1 MCCDSWGRKELDTTE
16 QLNWTELNVILWVFY
31 LQEVNYLPLHKVC
44 HQGEMLLQ
52 FQSTKK
58 ICIIYHD
65 NHQNNEIS
73 THSSVHFLG
82 FIRNSIKVL
91 SATVRRTPDSVQF
104 SRSLVSDSLQPHE
117 PQHARPPCPSP
128 TPRVYPNSCPL
139 SQWCHP
145 TISSSVI
152 PFSSCLQSF
161 RTRRLFKETEAL
173 ISKKEGINTGQG
185 NAVNALHPLP
195 VYQDSICCH
204 LFLPSF
210 SIIRLFYL
218 PSSSTNKRTTSFPQI
233 LFIWP
238 PFIFLS
244 MGGRTVPIAAYS

>member
-145 TISSSVI
+145 TISSSVV
-152 PFSSCLQSF
+152 PFSCPQSFPASGSFQMSQLFASGGQSMGVSASTLVLPMNTQDRSPLGWTGWISLQSKGLS
-161 RTRRLFKETEAL
+161 R
-173 ISKKEGINTGQG
+173 
-185 NAVNALHPLP
+185 V
-195 VYQDSICCH
+195 
-204 LFLPSF
+204 F
-210 SIIRLFYL
+210 SN
-218 PSSSTNKRTTSFPQI
+218 PTVQKHQ
-233 LFIWP
+233 
-238 PFIFLS
+238 FLS
-244 MGGRTVPIAAYS
+244 AQLSSQSNSHIHTWLLEKP